1 MSKSDELHVRY
12 HLNPNFIKFK
22 PDQEIAEAIKL
33 FNKHRI
39 FGAPVVDDL
48 GNLIGMISG
57 TDCIKAALKSNF
69 DSSFRGKVQ
78 DFMTPDVRTVEAD
91 YSCLY
96 VAEMFLKDHYRR
108 YPVVE
113 NGNVIG
119 MIGRTDVLKALEKY
133 LC

>member
-1 MSKSDELHVRY
+1 MPPSDQLHVRY
-12 HLNPNFIKFK
+12 HLNPNFVKFK
-22 PDQEIAEAIKL
+22 PDQEISEAIKI

-48 GNLIGMISG
+48 GNLLGMLSG

-69 DSSFRGKVQ
+69 DSSFRGLVE
-78 DFMTPDVRTVEAD
+78 DFMTPDVITVDAD

-113 NGNVIG
+113 NGSVIG
-119 MIGRTDVLKALEKY
+119 IIGRTDVLKALEKY
-133 LC
+133 IA